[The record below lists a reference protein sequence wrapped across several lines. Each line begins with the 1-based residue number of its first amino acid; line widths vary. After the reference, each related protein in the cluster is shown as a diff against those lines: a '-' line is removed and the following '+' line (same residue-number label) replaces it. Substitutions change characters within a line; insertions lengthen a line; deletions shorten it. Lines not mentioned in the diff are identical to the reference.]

1 MFHKDYEYPWR
12 NLIQFIF
19 KQYADGINLEKLFL
33 DLPTNSLFED
43 LLWLFFKI
51 NLLIVNWT
59 CFLKKDQIVQKIAVL
74 INTRYPVS

>member
-1 MFHKDYEYPWR
+1 MLFHKDYEYPWR

-43 LLWLFFKI
+43 LF
-51 NLLIVNWT
+51 
-59 CFLKKDQIVQKIAVL
+59 
-74 INTRYPVS
+74 